1 MDDQDICRRTI
12 DEQLHGSARPSRESQ
27 ANHQAECTGGSST
40 HLTPSHLTNPTS
52 VDMGHSGPMQL
63 IH

>member
-27 ANHQAECTGGSST
+27 ANHQSESQVSST